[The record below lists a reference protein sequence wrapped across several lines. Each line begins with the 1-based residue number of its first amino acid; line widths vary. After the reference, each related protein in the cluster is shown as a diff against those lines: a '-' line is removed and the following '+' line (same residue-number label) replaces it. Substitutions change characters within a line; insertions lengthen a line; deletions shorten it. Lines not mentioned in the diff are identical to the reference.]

1 MARQVIWSNK
11 AVLDR
16 YQIYKF
22 WVYNNQSETYSKK
35 LELLF
40 QEAANLFFQLPEVGA
55 KTDIDG
61 VRVKVVRS
69 YKLFYRV
76 LVDGVVILR
85 VWDTRQN
92 PEELK
97 I

>member
-11 AVLDR
+11 AVLDCF
-16 YQIYKF
+16 QIYKF

-40 QEAANLFFQLPEVGA
+40 QEAANLLSQFPEVGA

-61 VRVKVVRS
+61 VRVKVV
-69 YKLFYRV
+69 KL
-76 LVDGVVILR
+76 
-85 VWDTRQN
+85 
-92 PEELK
+92 
-97 I
+97 